1 MSVPFVGRTSELD
14 SLAALVRRARLERAP
29 IAALIT
35 GEPGSGKSS
44 LLGELLG
51 ELGEA
56 RGHAAPAPSIRV
68 AGFEPMQSVPLAAV
82 GDLLRHLAK
91 APGEGAAL
99 DRLAFSTP
107 DTQDRDPLRIFE
119 AAHRAVVAAG
129 PILIVIDDLQWV
141 DERSL
146 ALLYYVLHA
155 AVSTR
160 QPVAMIAASRPS
172 SAAAAFR
179 ASLATDLPADR
190 RELLELG
197 PLAIEDGRRL
207 ARSIDRD
214 LDEAAAGDL
223 WRRAAG
229 SPFWVE
235 ALARSRASADPSSL
249 INDRLRDLGPD
260 AGALLAALAVG
271 ARPFADAETADLL
284 DWEIDRVRQASSELV
299 IRGLALAG
307 GGTTGVAH
315 DLIREAATKALPT
328 AARRRLHAN
337 LGTWIETSAGDDLPM
352 LREALHH
359 RAAAG
364 LPMIDLAMRLLAAP
378 RRRLLSGDDLRLL
391 ASISGALDPGD
402 PNRLPLD
409 RRLAELAAV
418 LGEQEL
424 AERRWSSVGD
434 RTRDPL
440 ERQHAETEAARAS
453 FRLGRPID
461 AHAHIDRARQA
472 SLVEGHVTIQLDALQ
487 AEVELWLDHETSAG
501 SETAARALAGA
512 RVLAANAGGIEHLV
526 PEGRRAYLAALV
538 VAGDAALQEDRAD
551 EVINL
556 SGTILEV
563 AEGLDDESH
572 VAALVRTGFAL
583 RPLGRSEESVAQYR
597 MAWDLS
603 RQFILPLLTLEA
615 GNGLARGLRDM
626 GRLIEARDIA
636 TETGRL
642 EARISNAP
650 RRWGSAASMVHSIEL
665 SLGDPAA
672 ALRALRHDAE
682 TEPDPHY
689 RLAIHETVAMWQ
701 ARLGGPLVA
710 AEVDGELASARAASA
725 LARCP
730 RCAAELAIVSA
741 DALARIGQVH
751 AARDALAL
759 WDDRGTHVYLQRKLW
774 RMRAT
779 ASIAIADGDVGLA
792 VSILEPYAE
801 DLERAHLIE
810 DLLWAR
816 VDLGRVL
823 ARSDRARA
831 VTAFTQAGELAE
843 QIGATSQARLVAQAL
858 RRLGV
863 RAWRRGRA
871 TAGEGLAN
879 LSHREREVA
888 GLVADGASN
897 REIAQTLLVSPKTVE
912 RHVTNVLAKLGLR
925 NRTEVASLIRSSL
938 VRDSPDE

>member
-1 MSVPFVGRTSELD
+1 MNAPFVGRRSELD
-14 SLAALVRRARLERAP
+14 LLASLVRRARLDRAP

-35 GEPGSGKSS
+35 GEPGCGKSS
-44 LLGELLG
+44 LLGEFLA
-51 ELGEA
+51 EA
-56 RGHAAPAPSIRV
+56 RALAAPARSVRV

-82 GDLLRHLAK
+82 GDLLRQLAK
-91 APGEGAAL
+91 APGDGAVL
-99 DRLAFSTP
+99 DRLVFGGPEA
-107 DTQDRDPLRIFE
+107 QDRDPLRIFE
-119 AAHRAVVAAG
+119 AAHRALVAAG
-129 PILIVIDDLQWV
+129 PILIVIDDLQWA

-146 ALLYYVLHA
+146 ALLHYVLHA
-155 AVSTR
+155 AASTH
-160 QPVAMIAASRPS
+160 QPIGVIAASRPS
-172 SAAAAFR
+172 PAAAAFR
-179 ASLATDLPADR
+179 ASLAADLPADR
-190 RELLELG
+190 HAFMELG

-235 ALARSRASADPSSL
+235 ALARTRASADPSSL

-260 AGALLAALAVG
+260 ASALLAALAVG
-271 ARPFADAETADLL
+271 ARPFADDETADLL
-284 DWEIDRVRQASSELV
+284 DWEIDRVRLASNELV
-299 IRGLALAG
+299 VRGLALAG
-307 GGTTGVAH
+307 GGTTRVAH
-315 DLIREAATKALPT
+315 DLIREAATRALPT
-328 AARRRLHAN
+328 SARRRLHTS
-337 LGTWIETSAGDDLPM
+337 LGTWIEASAGDDLPM
-352 LREALHH
+352 LREALDH

-364 LPMIDLAMRLLAAP
+364 LPMADLATRLLASP

-391 ASISGALDPGD
+391 ASISDALDRGD
-402 PNRLPLD
+402 PGRLPLD
-409 RRLAELAAV
+409 RSLAELAAV

-434 RTRDPL
+434 VTQDPR

-453 FRLGRPID
+453 FRLGRSTES
-461 AHAHIDRARQA
+461 HAHIDRARQA
-472 SLVEGHVTIQLDALQ
+472 WPAEGHITVQIDAL
-487 AEVELWLDHETSAG
+487 EGEIDLWLDHETAAG
-501 SETAARALAGA
+501 SATAARALAGA
-512 RVLAANAGGIEHLV
+512 RALATTAGGIDNLA

-556 SGTILEV
+556 SGTILQV

-572 VAALVRTGFAL
+572 VAALIRTGFAL
-583 RPLGRSEESVAQYR
+583 RPLGRNQESVARYR

-603 RQFILPLLTLEA
+603 RQFILPILTLEA

-626 GRLIEARDIA
+626 GRLIEAREIA

-642 EARISNAP
+642 EARITNAP
-650 RRWGSAASMVHSIEL
+650 RRWGSAASMVHTIDL

-689 RLAIHETVAMWQ
+689 RLAIHETLAMWQ
-701 ARLGGPLVA
+701 ARLAGPKVA
-710 AEVDGELASARAASA
+710 AEVDSELASARAASA

-730 RCAAELAIVSA
+730 RCAAELVIVSA
-741 DALARIGQVH
+741 DALARIGQVD

-759 WDDRGTHVYLQRKLW
+759 WDDRSTRVYLQRKLW

-779 ASIAIADGDVGLA
+779 ASIAIADGDVALA
-792 VSILEPYAE
+792 VSILERYAE
-801 DLERAHLIE
+801 DLDRAHLFE

-831 VTAFTQAGELAE
+831 VAAFTEAGELAE
-843 QIGATSQARLVAQAL
+843 RIGANSQARLVAQAL

-863 RAWRRGRA
+863 RVWRRGRA
-871 TAGEGLAN
+871 TDGNGLAS
-879 LSHREREVA
+879 LSRREREIA
-888 GLVADGASN
+888 GLVADGGSN
-897 REIAQTLLVSPKTVE
+897 REIAETLLVSPKTVE
-912 RHVTNVLAKLGLR
+912 RHVTNILAKLGLR
-925 NRTEVASLIRSSL
+925 NRTEVASLIRSGV
-938 VRDSPDE
+938 VRGSPDE

>member
-1 MSVPFVGRTSELD
+1 MSVPFVGRMSELD
-14 SLAALVRRARLERAP
+14 SLALLVRRARHDRAP

-51 ELGEA
+51 EG
-56 RGHAAPAPSIRV
+56 RGHAAPAPSVRV

-82 GDLLRHLAK
+82 GDLLRHLTK
-91 APGEGAAL
+91 TPVDGAVL
-99 DRLAFSTP
+99 DRLVFGDPGSE
-107 DTQDRDPLRIFE
+107 DRDPLRIFE
-119 AAHRAVVAAG
+119 AAHRALVAAG

-141 DERSL
+141 DEQSL
-146 ALLYYVLHA
+146 ALLHYVLHA
-155 AVSTR
+155 AASTH
-160 QPVAMIAASRPS
+160 QPIALIAASRPS
-172 SAAAAFR
+172 PAAAAFR
-179 ASLATDLPADR
+179 ASLAADLPVDR
-190 RELLELG
+190 HAFMELG
-197 PLAIEDGRRL
+197 PLAIDDGRRL

-214 LDEAAAGDL
+214 LDEAAAGEL

-235 ALARSRASADPSSL
+235 ALARTRASADPSSL
-249 INDRLRDLGPD
+249 INDRLRDLGAD

-271 ARPFADAETADLL
+271 GRPFADEETADLL
-284 DWEIDRVRQASSELV
+284 DWEIDRVRHASNELV
-299 IRGLALAG
+299 VRGLALAG
-307 GGTTGVAH
+307 GGTMRVAH
-315 DLIREAATKALPT
+315 DLIREATTGALPL
-328 AARRRLHAN
+328 AVRRRLHTSF
-337 LGTWIETSAGDDLPM
+337 GTWIEATAGDDLPT

-364 LPMIDLAMRLLAAP
+364 LPMADLATRLLMSP

-391 ASISGALDPGD
+391 ASISDALEPGD
-402 PNRLPLD
+402 PDRLPLD
-409 RRLAELAAV
+409 RSLAELAAV

-434 RTRDPL
+434 SSKDPR

-453 FRLGRPID
+453 FRLGRSAD
-461 AHAHIDRARQA
+461 SHTHIERARQA
-472 SLVEGHVTIQLDALQ
+472 WPADGHITIQLDALQ
-487 AEVELWLDHETSAG
+487 AEVELWLDHETAAG
-501 SETAARALAGA
+501 SATAARALAGA
-512 RVLAANAGGIEHLV
+512 GALAANAGGIEHLV

-603 RQFILPLLTLEA
+603 RQFILPILTLEA

-701 ARLGGPLVA
+701 ARLAGPVVA

-759 WDDRGTHVYLQRKLW
+759 WDDRGTHVYLQRSLW

-779 ASIAIADGDVGLA
+779 ASIASAEGDVGLA
-792 VSILEPYAE
+792 VSILERYAE

-823 ARSDRARA
+823 AGTDRARA
-831 VTAFTQAGELAE
+831 VAAFTEAAELAE
-843 QIGATSQARLVAQAL
+843 QIGAKSQARLVAQAL

-879 LSHREREVA
+879 LSQREREVA
-888 GLVADGASN
+888 GLVADGGSN
-897 REIAQTLLVSPKTVE
+897 REIAEALLVSPKTVE

-925 NRTEVASLIRSSL
+925 NRTEVASLVRSGL
-938 VRDSPDE
+938 VRGSPDE